1 MKNPYYYGKI
11 ASYSN
16 DKDKGTT
23 PHEKAKKAI
32 FHSLAPEFYGFIHG
46 LPKSPHHASWY
57 NRLKYEW
64 NVSMAIATP
73 GTLVDILTDFLA
85 ANPSSEEIVAFRLPE
100 HIEQRAHELLELN
113 RQNRLND
120 ADRADFEEFMRM
132 EQFMSLLKIKARLQ
146 LSKNA

>member
-1 MKNPYYYGKI
+1 
-11 ASYSN
+11 
-16 DKDKGTT
+16 
-23 PHEKAKKAI
+23 
-32 FHSLAPEFYGFIHG
+32 
-46 LPKSPHHASWY
+46 
-57 NRLKYEW
+57 
-64 NVSMAIATP
+64 MAIATP

-85 ANPSSEEIVAFRLPE
+85 ANPSSEEIVSFRLPE

>member
-1 MKNPYYYGKI
+1 
-11 ASYSN
+11 
-16 DKDKGTT
+16 
-23 PHEKAKKAI
+23 
-32 FHSLAPEFYGFIHG
+32 
-46 LPKSPHHASWY
+46 
-57 NRLKYEW
+57 
-64 NVSMAIATP
+64 MAIATP